1 MLNENIYDIF
11 ADTFVNMDNAGGDDQ
26 KLLDAHDQTCIML
39 AFVWY
44 RDVTYCELLMERI
57 DPSNN
62 TLSTPTLV
70 IFEQSA
76 CKIPHICL
84 NLVS

>member
-1 MLNENIYDIF
+1 
-11 ADTFVNMDNAGGDDQ
+11 MDNAGGDEQ

-76 CKIPHICL
+76 CKNSSQMFELSIVNVIRDRCL
-84 NLVS
+84 FEPQR